1 MFFKFL
7 ILIFFLANIN
17 IVNAENN
24 SNTKSWTKSWT
35 EALTKNLTGTG
46 TGTGTETE
54 TETVS
59 KVNVNKK
66 IIKNENTNIILN
78 GFFSNYKLV
87 GEVKYIHLF
96 WDLYDAKLITE
107 TGRFDE
113 DKFALIL
120 KYNTKISKK
129 SVVRE
134 TLNQFKK
141 QKEYNEEELDELTTL
156 LNKTFQDIKVGNTF
170 IGIKENN
177 TAYFYFEDEKVLE
190 TKDLEFINLFFNIWL
205 REDSENPTF
214 TKKLLGKN
222 N

>member
-1 MFFKFL
+1 MFSKFL
-7 ILIFFLANIN
+7 ILIFFLVNIN

-24 SNTKSWTKSWT
+24 SNTKSWTDTLT
-35 EALTKNLTGTG
+35 EALTKNLTG
-46 TGTGTETE
+46 TE

-107 TGRFDE
+107 TGSFDQN
-113 DKFALIL
+113 KFALIL

-134 TLNQFKK
+134 TLNQLKK

>member
-1 MFFKFL
+1 MFSKFL

-24 SNTKSWTKSWT
+24 SNTKSWTETLT
-35 EALTKNLTGTG
+35 EALTKNLTGT
-46 TGTGTETE
+46 
-54 TETVS
+54 ETVT

-66 IIKNENTNIILN
+66 IIKNENINIILN

-96 WDLYDAKLITE
+96 WDLYDAKLLTE
-107 TGRFDE
+107 TGSFNE
-113 DKFALIL
+113 NKFALIL

-141 QKEYNEEELDELTTL
+141 QKEYNEEELGELTTL

>member
-1 MFFKFL
+1 MFSKFL
-7 ILIFFLANIN
+7 ILRFFLANIN

-35 EALTKNLTGTG
+35 ETLTEALTKNLTGT
-46 TGTGTETE
+46 ETE
-54 TETVS
+54 TAS

-87 GEVKYIHLF
+87 GEVKYTHLF
-96 WDLYDAKLITE
+96 WDLYDAKLLTE
-107 TGRFDE
+107 TGNFDE
-113 DKFALIL
+113 NKFALIL

-134 TLNQFKK
+134 TLNQLKK

>member
-1 MFFKFL
+1 MFSKFL

-24 SNTKSWTKSWT
+24 SNTKSWTETLT

-46 TGTGTETE
+46 TGTGTE

-96 WDLYDAKLITE
+96 WDLYDAKLLTE
-107 TGRFDE
+107 TGSFDE
-113 DKFALIL
+113 NKFALIL

-134 TLNQFKK
+134 TLNQLKK

>member
-1 MFFKFL
+1 MFSKFL

-35 EALTKNLTGTG
+35 DTLTEALTKNLTG
-46 TGTGTETE
+46 TE

-96 WDLYDAKLITE
+96 WDLYDAKLLTE
-107 TGRFDE
+107 TGSFDE
-113 DKFALIL
+113 NKFALIL

-134 TLNQFKK
+134 TLNQLKK
-141 QKEYNEEELDELTTL
+141 QKQYNEEELDELTTL

>member
-1 MFFKFL
+1 MFSKFL

-35 EALTKNLTGTG
+35 ETLTEALTKNLTG
-46 TGTGTETE
+46 TE

-96 WDLYDAKLITE
+96 WDLYDAKLLTE
-107 TGRFDE
+107 TGSFDE
-113 DKFALIL
+113 NKFALIL

-134 TLNQFKK
+134 TLNQLKK

>member
-1 MFFKFL
+1 MFSKFL

-35 EALTKNLTGTG
+35 ETLTKNLTGTD
-46 TGTGTETE
+46 

-87 GEVKYIHLF
+87 GEVKYTHLF
-96 WDLYDAKLITE
+96 WDLYDAKLLTE
-107 TGRFDE
+107 TGSFDE
-113 DKFALIL
+113 NKFALIL

-134 TLNQFKK
+134 TLNQLKK

>member
-1 MFFKFL
+1 MFSKFL

-24 SNTKSWTKSWT
+24 SNTKSWT
-35 EALTKNLTGTG
+35 EAL
-46 TGTGTETE
+46 

-66 IIKNENTNIILN
+66 IIKNENRNIILN

-96 WDLYDAKLITE
+96 WDLYDAKLLTE
-107 TGRFDE
+107 TGSFDE
-113 DKFALIL
+113 NKFALIL

-134 TLNQFKK
+134 TLNQLKK

>member
-1 MFFKFL
+1 MFSKFL

-24 SNTKSWTKSWT
+24 SNTKSWTESWT
-35 EALTKNLTGTG
+35 ETLTKNLTGTD
-46 TGTGTETE
+46 

-96 WDLYDAKLITE
+96 WDLYDAKLLTE
-107 TGRFDE
+107 TGSFDE
-113 DKFALIL
+113 NKFALIL

-134 TLNQFKK
+134 TLNQLKK

>member
-1 MFFKFL
+1 MFSKFL

-24 SNTKSWTKSWT
+24 SNTKSWTET
-35 EALTKNLTGTG
+35 LTGTD
-46 TGTGTETE
+46 TDTD

-96 WDLYDAKLITE
+96 WDLYDAKLLTE
-107 TGRFDE
+107 TGSFDE
-113 DKFALIL
+113 NKFALIL

-134 TLNQFKK
+134 TLNQLKK

>member
-1 MFFKFL
+1 MFSKFL

-24 SNTKSWTKSWT
+24 SNTKSWTETLT

-46 TGTGTETE
+46 TGTE

-87 GEVKYIHLF
+87 GKVKYLHLF

-134 TLNQFKK
+134 TLNQLKK

-214 TKKLLGKN
+214 TKKLLGEN

>member
-1 MFFKFL
+1 MFSKFL

-35 EALTKNLTGTG
+35 ETLTKNLTGTD
-46 TGTGTETE
+46 

-96 WDLYDAKLITE
+96 WDLYDAKLLTE
-107 TGRFDE
+107 TGSFDE
-113 DKFALIL
+113 NKFALIL

-134 TLNQFKK
+134 TLNQLKK

>member
-1 MFFKFL
+1 MFSKFL

-35 EALTKNLTGTG
+35 EALTKNLTR
-46 TGTGTETE
+46 TE

-107 TGRFDE
+107 TGSFDE
-113 DKFALIL
+113 NKFALIL

-134 TLNQFKK
+134 TLNQLKK
-141 QKEYNEEELDELTTL
+141 QKEYNEEELDKLTTL

>member
-1 MFFKFL
+1 MFSKFL

-24 SNTKSWTKSWT
+24 SNTKSWTETLT
-35 EALTKNLTGTG
+35 EALTKNLTG
-46 TGTGTETE
+46 TE

-96 WDLYDAKLITE
+96 WDLYDAKLLTE
-107 TGRFDE
+107 TGSFDE
-113 DKFALIL
+113 NKFALIL

-134 TLNQFKK
+134 TLNQLKK

>member
-1 MFFKFL
+1 MFSKFL

-24 SNTKSWTKSWT
+24 SNTKSWTETLT

-46 TGTGTETE
+46 TGTE

-96 WDLYDAKLITE
+96 WDLYDAKLLTE
-107 TGRFDE
+107 TGSFDE
-113 DKFALIL
+113 NKFALIL

-134 TLNQFKK
+134 TLNQLKK

>member
-1 MFFKFL
+1 MFSKFL

-24 SNTKSWTKSWT
+24 SNTKSWTET
-35 EALTKNLTGTG
+35 L
-46 TGTGTETE
+46 TE

-107 TGRFDE
+107 TGSFDQN
-113 DKFALIL
+113 KFALIL

-134 TLNQFKK
+134 TLNQLKK
-141 QKEYNEEELDELTTL
+141 QKQYNEEELDELTTL

>member
-1 MFFKFL
+1 MFSKFL

-24 SNTKSWTKSWT
+24 SNTKSWTDT
-35 EALTKNLTGTG
+35 L
-46 TGTGTETE
+46 TGTETE

-96 WDLYDAKLITE
+96 WDLYDAKLLTE
-107 TGRFDE
+107 TGSFDE
-113 DKFALIL
+113 NKFALIL

-134 TLNQFKK
+134 TLNQLKK

>member
-1 MFFKFL
+1 MFSKFL

-24 SNTKSWTKSWT
+24 SNTKSWTDTLT
-35 EALTKNLTGTG
+35 EALTKNLTG
-46 TGTGTETE
+46 TE

-96 WDLYDAKLITE
+96 WDLYDAKLLTE
-107 TGRFDE
+107 TGSFDE
-113 DKFALIL
+113 NKFALIL

-134 TLNQFKK
+134 TLNQLKK

>member
-1 MFFKFL
+1 MFSKFL

-24 SNTKSWTKSWT
+24 SNTKSWTETLT
-35 EALTKNLTGTG
+35 EALTKNLTG
-46 TGTGTETE
+46 

-96 WDLYDAKLITE
+96 WDLYDAKLLTE
-107 TGRFDE
+107 TGSFNE
-113 DKFALIL
+113 NKFALIL

-141 QKEYNEEELDELTTL
+141 QKEYNEEELGELTTL

-177 TAYFYFEDEKVLE
+177 TAYFYFKDQKVLE

>member
-1 MFFKFL
+1 MFSKFL

-35 EALTKNLTGTG
+35 ETLTEALTKNLTG
-46 TGTGTETE
+46 

-96 WDLYDAKLITE
+96 WDLYDAKLLTE
-107 TGRFDE
+107 TGSFDE
-113 DKFALIL
+113 NKFALIL

-141 QKEYNEEELDELTTL
+141 QKEYNEEELGELTTL

-177 TAYFYFEDEKVLE
+177 TAYFYFKDQKVLE